1 MSHTEFTSEE
11 LHALDEASSWPRFL
25 LFPGLAVSGYVCFVC
40 RLGGDSLAV
49 QTAWILFVGY
59 CCFCVGGVL
68 HETVHQT
75 LGSRRWANLWGG
87 RLVGTLLF
95 IPYSVYRETHI
106 RHHAYMNTPEDW
118 ELWPYACPHASL
130 GFRRAFAWF
139 DIFGAALSAPIIYG
153 RIYFSRNSPLSRQ
166 ARATITREYVALAA
180 FWGVAAMIVM
190 GLAMLNGVQLRRF
203 DPVWLLPLP
212 VAGAFN
218 TLRKFTEHLGMASYD
233 PILGT
238 RTVIGSNWITRWC
251 SYFNFELFVHGPHH
265 RFPRAPHNQ
274 LSARLNEYQRQRP
287 DIVVPLF
294 STYFAALFD
303 MLPCLLRN
311 PGIGVNVGGE
321 VRYRHKRGV
330 ENFASEVDVPMTDN
344 ELRHVA

>member
-1 MSHTEFTSEE
+1 MSHTEFTSAE
-11 LHALDEASSWPRFL
+11 LHALDEASSRPRFL
-25 LFPGLAVSGYVCFVC
+25 LFPVLAVSGYVGFVC
-40 RLGGDSLAV
+40 RLGGDGLAV

-75 LGSRRWANLWGG
+75 LGSRRWANVWGG

-118 ELWPYACPHASL
+118 ELWPYACPRASL
-130 GFRRAFAWF
+130 LFRRVFAWF

-153 RIYFSRNSPLSRQ
+153 RIYFSQNSPLNRQ
-166 ARATITREYVALAA
+166 ARATITREYLAMAA
-180 FWGVAAMIVM
+180 FWGVGAIVVT
-190 GLAMLNGVQLRRF
+190 GLAMLNVVELRRF

-233 PILGT
+233 PIQGT

-274 LSARLNEYQRQRP
+274 LSARLNEYLRQRP
-287 DIVVPLF
+287 DTVVPLF
-294 STYFAALFD
+294 STYLAALFD
-303 MLPCLLRN
+303 MLPCLVRN
-311 PGIGVNVGGE
+311 PGIGVNVGGQ
-321 VRYRHKRGV
+321 VQYRHQRGV
-330 ENFASEVDVPMTDN
+330 ENFASEVDVPMTSD
-344 ELRHVA
+344 ESRQVA